1 MFEATDRYSLVSV
14 RARVWDM
21 IPRGGTL
28 PEDVWKRRHHFLL
41 GLAWFHAVIIALI
54 GPLLGYPLRLEWSAF
69 FQDGTTN
76 HTIAEAGV
84 VAFFAL
90 LALARPGRTFKATVV
105 GLALMSAS
113 AILVHLSGGYIELH
127 FHFFVMVVFLALY
140 QDWAPYLIAIG
151 YVALHHGLV
160 GALAPNDVYNHADAI
175 AEPWKWAGIHAF
187 FVLWAAVGS
196 VIAWRFNEA
205 ASARTKLILDVAGDG
220 ICGVDHE
227 GKIIFANPAAQRM
240 LGFEGETIVGR
251 SLGEALGHAD
261 ANGQPFADNSPI
273 LQAMKHAAACVSS
286 DEIFRRRDGTS
297 FVVDYVCN
305 PIIEQ
310 GRFSGAVIAFTDVTN
325 RKRAQEEVQGR
336 YREIAALHDIGQ
348 MIFASN
354 DFNAVLD
361 DILDRSLSLFS
372 LDLGNLRLL
381 RSDGSMQL
389 CACRG
394 YNDPG
399 RQGKPSAA
407 LREGGRLDLLR
418 SVASGKGVVL
428 DDIASADGLQSLK
441 AEGARSVVIVPI
453 ITTTETLGII
463 EVASR
468 VPRHFRLDEV
478 RLLEAIGHQ
487 IGIAIQKARLVEE
500 AERRARQQEALNA
513 IAMATSQTLNFEEA
527 LQIALDKVLQATGR
541 EKGYIRLQD
550 PVTGVLG
557 LAAHRGI
564 SGGYLESLAEDLRPG
579 SKSERVFTSGE
590 ALVINDAGDPS
601 ISEEVRLEGGRAFV
615 WVPLKVRGATVGIIN
630 VSTTRQAPFQ
640 PHEVEL
646 LQAIGNVVGVAI
658 ENARLFQQL
667 SKNAHE
673 LERSNADLQHFAYIA
688 SHDLQEPLRMVS
700 SYMQLLS
707 RRYKGKLDADADEFI
722 SFAVD
727 GATRM
732 QGLINA
738 LLSYSRVDTQGKAFE
753 PTDCEKVLDGTLA
766 SLKNAIE
773 DSGAQVSRSAL
784 PTVKAD
790 AVQLGQVFQNLIANA
805 IKFHNHSA
813 PVVRISAE
821 QKGAAWVFTFADN
834 GIGFDPQHAERVFV
848 MFQRLHGREEYP
860 GTGIGL
866 AVCKKIIERHG
877 GRIWVD
883 SKPGEGASFHFT
895 LPA

>member
-1 MFEATDRYSLVSV
+1 MFEATDKYRPAGT
-14 RARVWDM
+14 RARFWHM

-28 PEDVWKRRHHFLL
+28 PEDVWRLRHHFLL
-41 GLAWFHAVIIALI
+41 GLAWLHAIVIALI
-54 GPLLGYPLRLEWSAF
+54 GPLLGYPLRPELSAF
-69 FQDGTTN
+69 FHDGTTN
-76 HTIAEAGV
+76 HTIAEGGI
-84 VAFFAL
+84 VAVLAL
-90 LALARPGRTFKATVV
+90 LALARLGRTFKATIV

-140 QDWAPYLIAIG
+140 QDWAPYLIAIA
-151 YVALHHGLV
+151 YVAIHHGLV
-160 GALAPNDVYNHADAI
+160 GVLAPADVYNHADAI

-205 ASARTKLILDVAGDG
+205 AFARTKLILDVAGDG
-220 ICGVDHE
+220 ICGVDHD
-227 GKIIFANPAAQRM
+227 GKVTFANPAAQRM
-240 LGFEGETIVGR
+240 LGFQGEDILGR
-251 SLGEALGHAD
+251 PLGEVLGHAD
-261 ANGQPFADNSPI
+261 AEGQPFGVGSPI
-273 LQAMKHAAACVSS
+273 LQAMKQAATFVSS

-297 FVVDYVCN
+297 FVADYVSN
-305 PIIEQ
+305 PIVEQ

-325 RKRAQEEVQGR
+325 RKRAQEELKER
-336 YREIAALHDIGQ
+336 YRQLTALHDIGQ

-354 DFNAVLD
+354 HFNAVLD
-361 DILDRSLSLFS
+361 EILDRTLSLLS

-381 RSDGSMQL
+381 GSDGSMQL
-389 CACRG
+389 SACRG
-394 YNDPG
+394 YHDPG
-399 RQGKPSAA
+399 RVGKYASAV
-407 LREGGRLDLLR
+407 REGGRLDLMR
-418 SVASGKGVVL
+418 RVASGKSVVL
-428 DDIASADGLQSLK
+428 DDIASADGLRSLK
-441 AEGARSVVIVPI
+441 GEGSRSAVVVPI
-453 ITTTETLGII
+453 ITVTETLGII

-468 VPRHFRLDEV
+468 APRHFRVDEV

-513 IAMATSQTLNFEEA
+513 IAMATSQTLNFEET
-527 LQIALDKVLQATGR
+527 LQIALDKVLEVTGR
-541 EKGYIRLQD
+541 EKGYIRLRD
-550 PVTGVLG
+550 PLTGMLG

-564 SGGYLESLAEDLRPG
+564 GRYLESRAKDTRVG
-579 SKSERVFTSGE
+579 SKSERVFASGE
-590 ALVINDAGDPS
+590 ALVINDASDPR

-615 WVPLKVRGATVGIIN
+615 WVPLKVRGAIVGIMN
-630 VSTTRQAPFQ
+630 VSTNRPAPFQ

-646 LQAIGNVVGVAI
+646 VQSIGNVVAVAI

-667 SKNAHE
+667 SKNAQE

-722 SFAVD
+722 DFAVD

-732 QGLINA
+732 QALINA

-753 PTDCEKVLDGTLA
+753 PTDCEQILDATLA

-773 DSGAQVSRSAL
+773 DSGAEISRGAL

-790 AVQLGQVFQNLIANA
+790 AMQLGQVFQNLIANA
-805 IKFHNHSA
+805 IKFRNHHA

-821 QKGAAWVFTFADN
+821 QKGAAWVFTIADN
-834 GIGFDPQHAERVFV
+834 GIGFEPQHAERVFV
-848 MFQRLHGREEYP
+848 MFQRLHGKDEYA

-877 GRIWVD
+877 GQIWVD
-883 SKPGEGASFHFT
+883 SKPGEGTSFHFT